1 MDKIMRKTQLQK
13 YAKLIVKTGLNV
25 KKGQSVFIGAG
36 LDQPEF
42 VTMVVEECY
51 KAGASEVYVE
61 WSHQPVEKLSSN
73 YRSLESLS
81 EMKPWA
87 KAKWQYKAENLAC
100 RLFIESEDPDGMSG
114 VDQEKMSKARRALF
128 PIIKPFRLAME
139 NKHQWCIAAVPGKA
153 WAKKVF
159 PELSE
164 KKAEEAMW
172 KAILY
177 TSRADG
183 RNPIAAWKEHNAD
196 LKARCEYLN
205 NLALDRLEYKSA
217 NGTDF
222 TVWLNED
229 GVFCAGK
236 EKTLKGRT
244 FNPNIPSE
252 EVFTSPIAGQADW
265 IVYSSKPLSYMGE
278 LIENFSVRFEGG
290 KAVEVKAE
298 RGEDLLKQMIS
309 MDEGAAKLGEVAL
322 IPYDSPISNSGILF
336 YNTLFDE
343 NASCHLALGHGF
355 NESLKGFEK
364 LSDDECKARGIN
376 DSMIHVDFMI
386 GTNDMSIV
394 GVTKSGERV
403 QIFKDGN
410 WAF

>member
-1 MDKIMRKTQLQK
+1 MRKTQLQR

-25 KKGQSVFIGAG
+25 KKGQTVFIAAG
-36 LDQPEF
+36 LDQPDF

-51 KAGASEVYVE
+51 KAGAAEVYVE
-61 WSHQPVEKLSSN
+61 WSHQPVDKLSSN

-81 EMKPWA
+81 EMKPWV
-87 KAKWQYKAENLAC
+87 KAKWQFKADNLSC

-114 VDQEKMSKARRALF
+114 ADQEKMSKARRALY
-128 PIIKPFRLAME
+128 PTLKPFRQAIE

-159 PELSE
+159 PDLPE
-164 KKAEEAMW
+164 KKAVEEMW
-172 KAILY
+172 KVILY

-183 RNPIAAWKEHNAD
+183 RNPIQAWKQHNDD
-196 LKARCEYLN
+196 LSARCQYLN
-205 NLALDRLEYKSA
+205 GLNLQYLQYKSA

-222 TVWLNED
+222 TVELNED
-229 GVFCAGK
+229 GVFCGGK
-236 EKTLKGRT
+236 EKTLKNRV

-252 EVFTSPIAGQADW
+252 EVFTTPKAGAAEG
-265 IVYSSKPLSYMGE
+265 IVYSSKPLSYMGQ

-298 RGEDLLKQMIS
+298 KGEELLKQMIS

-322 IPYDSPISNSGILF
+322 IPYDSPISNSGVLF

-343 NASCHLALGHGF
+343 NASCHLAFGHGF
-355 NESLKGFEK
+355 NECLKGYENYT
-364 LSDDECKARGIN
+364 DEQCKQHGVN

-386 GTNDMSIV
+386 GTKDMSIV
-394 GVTKSGERV
+394 GVTRTGEKV